1 MPDGYYVRL
10 EGEAG
15 ESSVLVSYGHAAP
28 VEVRVGP
35 GAGRIQG
42 TVYKNKNNEEV
53 AASASVTLVPEGRR
67 RSNSEFYRVAMA
79 DQSGR
84 FVIGGVVPGDYVMF
98 AWQDIE
104 RGQYLDPDFIQQY
117 EDSGKPIHV
126 DEGSSKGD
134 VQLLLSTQTRTS
146 NRYPSLPT

>member
-15 ESSVLVSYGHAAP
+15 ETSVLVSHGHAAP

-67 RSNSEFYRVAMA
+67 RSNSEFCRLAMA

-84 FVIGGVVPGDYVMF
+84 CVIGGVVPGAYGVF
-98 AWQDIE
+98 AWQLIG
-104 RGQYLDPDFIQQY
+104 RGPYMDP
-117 EDSGKPIHV
+117 
-126 DEGSSKGD
+126 
-134 VQLLLSTQTRTS
+134 
-146 NRYPSLPT
+146 